1 MSLLD
6 LVLIAVV
13 GVSALFGLLR
23 GFVGTVASILAW
35 LLAGWAAFHYGAAV
49 ALWLSDDGRPSTA
62 ELFGGYALAFIAV
75 LVFVGLVGWVVGR
88 LVKGVGLSGL
98 DRLLGLA
105 LGLARGLFVA
115 CAALLLLGLT
125 DMTDEP
131 EWRDSQ
137 VIPAL
142 LPGAILLRAWLPPW
156 VAERVVFGNAAAA
169 GDNDGPVTLPLP
181 APLDEGVPQT

>member
-1 MSLLD
+1 
-6 LVLIAVV
+6 
-13 GVSALFGLLR
+13 
-23 GFVGTVASILAW
+23 
-35 LLAGWAAFHYGAAV
+35 
-49 ALWLSDDGRPSTA
+49 
-62 ELFGGYALAFIAV
+62 
-75 LVFVGLVGWVVGR
+75 
-88 LVKGVGLSGL
+88 
-98 DRLLGLA
+98 
-105 LGLARGLFVA
+105 
-115 CAALLLLGLT
+115 LLLLGLT
-125 DMTDEP
+125 DMPDEP